1 MEILTEFDALQ
12 DAMSKINL
20 DEAVMPYCNGRLVDS
35 DAFNK
40 I

>member
-20 DEAVMPYCNGRLVDS
+20 DESVMPYCNGRLCDADS
-35 DAFNK
+35 VNK